1 MHWHSKQPLP
11 NVILDRMWL
20 CNIVCLLCEP
30 RPFVKLWSKCCHLF
44 IIDCI
49 ESKLRTLA
57 PRRCTV
63 IYCHQHVMGFVMIY
77 YVVYNSLRDLNI
89 NEFDLKLKELLM
101 HMKCQIL
108 EVYVLF
114 ISFVNGFDKGKWHNI
129 LSLMLDPRFKN
140 MWLVIT

>member
-1 MHWHSKQPLP
+1 
-11 NVILDRMWL
+11 
-20 CNIVCLLCEP
+20 
-30 RPFVKLWSKCCHLF
+30 VKLWSKCCHLF

-114 ISFVNGFDKGKWHNI
+114 ISFVNGFDKGK
-129 LSLMLDPRFKN
+129 
-140 MWLVIT
+140 